1 MGVLAA
7 KTLPKYKRQ
16 AYGVEVTLNYGVR
29 FATAGGGGARQLV
42 ARKETILCAGTV
54 HSPYLLMLSGIGPA
68 GHLEEMGI
76 PCALDLSG
84 VGANLQDY
92 TGTGVVCSQ
101 RAGPSWEKRTQS
113 VGTVLQESM
122 RPGSTALAT
131 TSIQSIAF
139 AMLPTPE
146 RRKLGAAISD
156 GTPNSTDDETGDADK
171 SSSSSRPDVQF
182 FYQDCVFP
190 FAPLGSYASFVE
202 SVQAG
207 TAPDA
212 FTVHCCL
219 TAPKAR
225 GQVRLR
231 KVSPKTNFVEPSIQ
245 HNYLSDPRDMAA
257 ILEALKMARALTK
270 TEALAGVAVEEL
282 LPGPAVQTDLEL
294 QQYIRESACHFFG
307 NLVGTCKMGSAGDP
321 SAVVDA
327 DCRVIGLDRLRVV
340 DASVI
345 PSLLCGLPNA
355 AVMAVAEKA
364 ASLILASSL
373 EAL

>member
-1 MGVLAA
+1 M
-7 KTLPKYKRQ
+7 
-16 AYGVEVTLNYGVR
+16 
-29 FATAGGGGARQLV
+29 
-42 ARKETILCAGTV
+42 
-54 HSPYLLMLSGIGPA
+54 
-68 GHLEEMGI
+68 
-76 PCALDLSG
+76 
-84 VGANLQDY
+84 
-92 TGTGVVCSQ
+92 
-101 RAGPSWEKRTQS
+101 
-113 VGTVLQESM
+113 
-122 RPGSTALAT
+122 
-131 TSIQSIAF
+131 
-139 AMLPTPE
+139 
-146 RRKLGAAISD
+146 
-156 GTPNSTDDETGDADK
+156 
-171 SSSSSRPDVQF
+171 QF

-190 FAPLGSYASFVE
+190 FAPLGSYSSFVD

-207 TAPDA
+207 TVPDA

-231 KVSPKTNFVEPSIQ
+231 KVSRNTNFTAPSIQ

-294 QQYIRESACHFFG
+294 QQYVRESACHFFG
-307 NLVGTCKMGSAGDP
+307 NLVGTCKMGSASDP

-327 DCRVIGLDRLRVV
+327 ECRVIGLDRLRVV

-345 PSLLCGLPNA
+345 PSLLCGQPNA

-364 ASLILASSL
+364 ASLILASSSS